1 MAQKNELATLISAL
15 VITGALLGGGY
26 WWFSRNSFTKGDP
39 VVNDPSPA
47 QEVKPSTSTSL
58 APPTQVAAGT
68 KVSINGSTSMVGIN
82 QALKKAFEAKFPDTT
97 ILTDAKGSDIGIKD
111 LLLGSINVAA
121 ISHELSPQEVAQ
133 GLVSIPIAED
143 RIAVVVGLQNP
154 YRGGLTQTQIQQIF
168 EGKITNW
175 SQVGGKSATI
185 RVINRPPVS
194 GTHQAFKQLVLQGR
208 EFGTTPN
215 ITTMERDAT
224 TPLLQALK
232 TDGIGYATYAQIAN
246 QQTVRVVPVDGLT
259 PEAASYPY
267 RRNLYYVYKNPITPE
282 AQLFLGFATSPEGKA
297 AIASP
302 PP

>member
-1 MAQKNELATLISAL
+1 MAQKNELATLVSAL

-26 WWFSRNSFTKGDP
+26 WWFNRNSQTKPDI
-39 VVNDPSPA
+39 VTNASPP
-47 QEVKPSTSTSL
+47 QEVNSPITF
-58 APPTQVAAGT
+58 AAPTQVGAGT

-82 QALKKAFEAKFPDTT
+82 QALKKAFEAKFPGTT
-97 ILTDAKGSDIGIKD
+97 ILTDAKGTDIGIKD
-111 LLLGSINVAA
+111 LLLGTIDVAA
-121 ISHELSPQEVAQ
+121 VSSALSPQEAAQ

-143 RIAVVVGLQNP
+143 RIAIVVGLQNP
-154 YRGGLTQTQIQQIF
+154 YRAGLSQTQIQQIF

-175 SQVGGKSATI
+175 SQVGGKPGTI

-208 EFGTTPN
+208 EFGITPN
-215 ITTMERDAT
+215 ISTMERDAT

-259 PEAASYPY
+259 PEAANYPFH
-267 RRNLYYVYKNPITPE
+267 RILYYVYKSPSTPE
-282 AQLFLGFATSPEGKA
+282 VQVFLGFATSPEGRR
-297 AIASP
+297 AIAIPSP
-302 PP
+302 